1 MKAHEAILT
10 RITSLAHEL
19 TYARYCQRY
28 SSASY
33 REEIRCAEIALD
45 ELKELVKLMAL
56 GVQLPDSV
64 KGYLGIEYNL
74 VDEGFKLF
82 HKDETM

>member
-1 MKAHEAILT
+1 MNAREAILT
-10 RITSLAHEL
+10 RITSLAHDL
-19 TYARYCQRY
+19 TYARYCERY

-33 REEIRCAEIALD
+33 REEIRHAEIALG
-45 ELKELVKLMAL
+45 ELKELVKLIAISA
-56 GVQLPDSV
+56 QLPDAI

-82 HKDETM
+82 TKDESL

>member
-1 MKAHEAILT
+1 MNAREAILT

-19 TYARYCQRY
+19 TYAQYCERF

-33 REEIRCAEIALD
+33 REEIRCSEIALD
-45 ELKELVKLMAL
+45 ELKELVKLMAI
-56 GVQLPDSV
+56 GNQLPDSV
-64 KGYLGIEYNL
+64 RGYLGIEYNL

-82 HKDETM
+82 TEDESL